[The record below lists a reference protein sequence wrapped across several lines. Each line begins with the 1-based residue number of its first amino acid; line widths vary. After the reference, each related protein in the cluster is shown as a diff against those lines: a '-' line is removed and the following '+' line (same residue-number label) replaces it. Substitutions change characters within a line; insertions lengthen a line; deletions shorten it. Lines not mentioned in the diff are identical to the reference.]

1 MTPITT
7 THEKAHG
14 CDPVGFQKDTTNNL
28 DFPTGQR
35 EGKAFTTLAAR
46 FALAGHTLTRSNRAD
61 GAVLY
66 YAGRWGL
73 SRALHD
79 LDAAAQ
85 FLTQI
90 GGSV

>member
-1 MTPITT
+1 MTLTT
-7 THEKAHG
+7 IHEKAHG
-14 CDPVGFQKDTTNNL
+14 CDPVSFQNDTTNSLN
-28 DFPTGQR
+28 FPTGQR
-35 EGKAFTTLAAR
+35 EGKAFATLAAR
-46 FALAGHTLTRSNRAD
+46 FALAGHTLTRSNPAD

-85 FLTQI
+85 FLVTI
-90 GGSV
+90 GGAS